1 MVNCFSL
8 SMDLPSTLFDM
19 ASHFNNVSANDML
32 CGDIRKRELLALS
45 LRDISAKGGPYIE
58 ILYSNHFSTILVQF
72 LRIGDH

>member
-8 SMDLPSTLFDM
+8 SMDLPSTLLDM
-19 ASHFNNVSANDML
+19 ASHINNVSANDML
-32 CGDIRKRELLALS
+32 CGGMKKQELLAFR
-45 LRDISAKGGPYIE
+45 LRDISAKVGPYIE